1 MNTVL
6 WVSCW
11 LLRYADTGDL
21 DLLLTDT
28 AQGPGYSLAYVHAI
42 DIQGKHGV
50 TNSLWMH
57 ICMLYYRYHLI
68 DWHACMVACTVAC
81 IFFPYS

>member
-28 AQGPGYSLAYVHAI
+28 AQGPGHSLACVHAI
-42 DIQGKHGV
+42 DIQGKHEV
-50 TNSLWMH
+50 TN
-57 ICMLYYRYHLI
+57 
-68 DWHACMVACTVAC
+68 T
-81 IFFPYS
+81 